1 MKLHTINTGLFKLD
15 GGAMF
20 GVVPK
25 SMWQKLNPPDEN
37 NMCSWAMRCL
47 LIEDGKRLIL
57 IDNGMGNKQD
67 EKFMG
72 HYYLHG
78 DDSLDKS
85 LGQLGYHAEDI
96 TDVVLT
102 HLHFDHCG
110 GSVRWKSDR
119 SGFELSFPNAQYWIS
134 EEQFNW
140 AYPHPNAREKASFL
154 KENILPIYESGHA
167 KFVKP
172 GELVAGFEVLH
183 VYGHTEGMMLP
194 LLPFQN
200 RKLLYAADLIPSAGH
215 IPLPYVMAYDMRPLQ
230 TLEEKQRILT
240 QAVAE
245 DWLIYLE
252 HDPITACISLEQ
264 TEKGVRVKD
273 KFTLEEL
280 Y

>member
-1 MKLHTINTGLFKLD
+1 MKLHTIDTGLFKLD

-47 LIEDGKRLIL
+47 LIEDGQRLIL

-78 DDSLDKS
+78 ADTLDNSLKK
-85 LGQLGYHAEDI
+85 LGYHANDI

-110 GSVRWKSDR
+110 GSVKWKADR
-119 SGFELSFPNAQYWIS
+119 SGFELSFPNAHYWIG

-154 KENILPIYESGHA
+154 KDNILPIYESGHV
-167 KFVKP
+167 KLVKP
-172 GELVAGFEVLH
+172 GELVAGLEVLH

-194 LLPFQN
+194 LIPYQN
-200 RKLLYAADLIPSAGH
+200 RKILYAADLTPSSGH

-230 TLEEKQRILT
+230 TLEEKGRILEM
-240 QAVAE
+240 ALAE

-252 HDPITACISLEQ
+252 HDPIVECISLQQ
-264 TEKGVRVKD
+264 TDKGARVKD
-273 KFTLEEL
+273 RFSLSEL
-280 Y
+280 

>member
-1 MKLHTINTGLFKLD
+1 
-15 GGAMF
+15 
-20 GVVPK
+20 
-25 SMWQKLNPPDEN
+25 
-37 NMCSWAMRCL
+37 MRCL
-47 LIEDGKRLIL
+47 LIEDGQRLIL

-78 DDSLDKS
+78 ADTLDNSLKK
-85 LGQLGYHAEDI
+85 LGYHANDI

-110 GSVRWKSDR
+110 GSVKWKADR
-119 SGFELSFPNAQYWIS
+119 SGFELSFPNAHYWIG

-154 KENILPIYESGHA
+154 KDNILPIYESGHV
-167 KFVKP
+167 KLVKP
-172 GELVAGFEVLH
+172 GELVAGLEVLH

-194 LLPFQN
+194 LIPYQN
-200 RKLLYAADLIPSAGH
+200 RKILYAADLTPSSGH

-230 TLEEKQRILT
+230 TLEEKGRILGM
-240 QAVAE
+240 ALAE

-252 HDPITACISLEQ
+252 HDPIVECISLQQ
-264 TEKGVRVKD
+264 TDKGARVKD
-273 KFTLEEL
+273 RFSLSEL
-280 Y
+280 